1 MEYLPVTLKGLVVSE
16 SLATLLL
23 NVKVIEVPLVGSQ
36 TEPGKTATPPAKLK
50 VESDET
56 HIEGSDA
63 SVYTSCA
70 IQQNKTINTNRKFGS
85 KYQESYA
92 KNFQKLIQNQTETFV
107 FDVQSHK
114 EYYKQIDD

>member
-63 SVYTSCA
+63 SVYTSCG

-92 KNFQKLIQNQTETFV
+92 KSFQNQTESTERV
-107 FDVQSHK
+107 FQSIP
-114 EYYKQIDD
+114 YKQIDD